1 MKARGIVEAA
11 LFSSSQP
18 LRTSEIA
25 DRTGL
30 SKDVVR
36 KSLIDLKRK
45 YNEGEGAIEISRIGQ
60 SYIMKVKS
68 EYSDEVLE
76 FSDPQIPHDV
86 LKTASLIAYHQPI
99 RQSELR
105 TLVGGRVY
113 DHVQTLKD
121 LGLVIARRKGS
132 TYELVTS
139 GTFSEYFGLPSSNRE
154 MVKKAM
160 AERIGV
166 Q

>member
-1 MKARGIVEAA
+1 LRAKGVVEAA
-11 LFSSSQP
+11 LFSSSHP
-18 LRTSEIA
+18 LRIAEIS

-36 KSLIDLKRK
+36 RSLDDLRRK
-45 YNEGEGAIEISRIGQ
+45 YNRGESAIEISRIGQ
-60 SYIMKVKS
+60 SYIMKVKE

-76 FSDPQIPHDV
+76 FSESHIGRDV

-99 RQSELR
+99 MQSDLKI
-105 TLVGGRVY
+105 LVGGKVY
-113 DHVQTLKD
+113 DHVKALRD
-121 LGLVIARRKGS
+121 LGLIITRRRGP

-139 GTFSEYFGLPSSNRE
+139 GAFSEYFGLPSSNRE
-154 MVKKAM
+154 IVKKVM
-160 AERIGV
+160 AERIGI

>member
-1 MKARGIVEAA
+1 LRARGIVEAA

-18 LRTSEIA
+18 LRTAEIA
-25 DRTGL
+25 ERTGL
-30 SKDVVR
+30 GKDIVR
-36 KSLIDLKRK
+36 KALTELRKK
-45 YNEGEGAIEISRIGQ
+45 YNGSESAIEISRIGQ
-60 SYIMKVKS
+60 SYIMKVKA

-99 RQSELR
+99 RQSDLR

-113 DHVQTLKD
+113 DHVKTLKD
-121 LGLVIARRKGS
+121 LGLIITRRKGP

-154 MVKKAM
+154 IVKKVM

>member
-1 MKARGIVEAA
+1 VKAEGVVEAA

-18 LRTSEIA
+18 IRIAEISE
-25 DRTGL
+25 RTGL
-30 SKDVVR
+30 SKDTVR
-36 KSLIDLKRK
+36 KALETLKKR
-45 YNEGEGAIEISRIGQ
+45 YNKGESALEVGRIGQ
-60 SYIMKVKS
+60 SYIMRVKE

-76 FSDPQIPHDV
+76 FSDSQIDRDV

-99 RQSELR
+99 MQSDLKI
-105 TLVGGRVY
+105 LVGGKVY
-113 DHVQTLKD
+113 GHVKELRDK
-121 LGLVIARRKGS
+121 GLVVTRRKGP

-154 MVKKAM
+154 IVKKVM
-160 AERIGV
+160 AERIGI